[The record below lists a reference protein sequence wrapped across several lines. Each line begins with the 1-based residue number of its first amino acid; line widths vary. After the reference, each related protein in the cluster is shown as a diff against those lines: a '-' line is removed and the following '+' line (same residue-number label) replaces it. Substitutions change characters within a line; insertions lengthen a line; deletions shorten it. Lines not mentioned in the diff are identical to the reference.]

1 MAKARRDEKFIL
13 SRWKYFTKNL
23 YNNSAKSD
31 RFSYEK
37 VVYLK
42 SEELM
47 KVESHSSKIN
57 VYLLLALALMFL
69 SATKI
74 QSVWIVVA
82 YMVIVV
88 AGQLVRWL
96 MLPKDISA
104 HLTDSGFRDR

>member
-13 SRWKYFTKNL
+13 SRWKYFTKNM
-23 YNNSAKSD
+23 YNNSAKSNQ
-31 RFSYEK
+31 FSYEK

-47 KVESHSSKIN
+47 KIESHSSRIN

-69 SATKI
+69 SATKV

-88 AGQLVRWL
+88 AGQMVRWL

-104 HLTDSGFRDR
+104 HLTDSGLRGR

>member
-1 MAKARRDEKFIL
+1 MAKSCRDDKFIL

-23 YNNSAKSD
+23 YNNSAKSN

-37 VVYLK
+37 VVYIK

-47 KVESHSSKIN
+47 RIESHSSRIN

-88 AGQLVRWL
+88 AGQMVRWL
-96 MLPKDISA
+96 MLPRDISA
-104 HLTDSGFRDR
+104 HLSDSGFRDR

>member
-1 MAKARRDEKFIL
+1 MAKSKKGDKFIL

-23 YNNSAKSD
+23 YNNSAKSNQ
-31 RFSYEK
+31 FSYEK
-37 VVYLK
+37 VIYLK

-47 KVESHSSKIN
+47 KIESHSSKIN

-69 SATKI
+69 SATKV

-88 AGQLVRWL
+88 AGQMVRWL

-104 HLTDSGFRDR
+104 HLTDSGLRDR